1 MSEENYRNLSLQL
14 ADFRKDVDKRLDGM
28 DKRLDGMDKRLDG
41 MDKRLDGMDRRLDGM
56 DRRLDVM
63 EGKMLPAKW
72 MIASVLVP
80 LGAVALAFIG
90 ACAVV
95 IFGS

>member
-1 MSEENYRNLSLQL
+1 MSDENYRNLSEQL
-14 ADFRKDVDKRLDGM
+14 TALREDM
-28 DKRLDGMDKRLDG
+28 DARFEKV
-41 MDKRLDGMDRRLDGM
+41 

-63 EGKMLPAKW
+63 DGKMLPARW
-72 MIASVLVP
+72 IIASVLVP

>member
-1 MSEENYRNLSLQL
+1 MSEENYRNLSQQL
-14 ADFRKDVDKRLDGM
+14 TELRKDMDARFEKVDKRLD
-28 DKRLDGMDKRLDG
+28 
-41 MDKRLDGMDRRLDGM
+41 
-56 DRRLDVM
+56 VM
-63 EGKMLPAKW
+63 EAKMLPATW

-80 LGAVALAFIG
+80 LGAVALAFVG

>member
-1 MSEENYRNLSLQL
+1 MSEENYRNLSQQL
-14 ADFRKDVDKRLDGM
+14 TEMRKDMDARFEKVDKRLDGM
-28 DKRLDGMDKRLDG
+28 DG
-41 MDKRLDGMDRRLDGM
+41 
-56 DRRLDVM
+56 RLDVM
-63 EGKMLPAKW
+63 EGKMLPATW
-72 MIASVLVP
+72 IVASVLVP

>member
-1 MSEENYRNLSLQL
+1 MSEENYRNLSQQL
-14 ADFRKDVDKRLDGM
+14 ADFRKDVDTRFEKV
-28 DKRLDGMDKRLDG
+28 DKRLDGMDL
-41 MDKRLDGMDRRLDGM
+41 RLDGM

-63 EGKMLPAKW
+63 EGKMLPATW
-72 MIASVLVP
+72 IVASVLVP

>member
-1 MSEENYRNLSLQL
+1 MSEENYRNLSQQL
-14 ADFRKDVDKRLDGM
+14 TELREDMDARFEKVDKRLDCM
-28 DKRLDGMDKRLDG
+28 DVRLDG
-41 MDKRLDGMDRRLDGM
+41 
-56 DRRLDVM
+56 M
-63 EGKMLPAKW
+63 EGKMLPATW
-72 MIASVLVP
+72 IVASVLVP

>member
-1 MSEENYRNLSLQL
+1 MSEENYRNLSQQL
-14 ADFRKDVDKRLDGM
+14 TEMREDMDARFEKVDKRLDGM
-28 DKRLDGMDKRLDG
+28 EVRLDGMEVRLA
-41 MDKRLDGMDRRLDGM
+41 GM

-63 EGKMLPAKW
+63 EGKMLPATW
-72 MIASVLVP
+72 IVASVLVP

>member
-1 MSEENYRNLSLQL
+1 MGAEDYKALSDKIDDLRTDMD
-14 ADFRKDVDKRLDGM
+14 ARFERVDKRLDGV
-28 DKRLDGMDKRLDG
+28 DKRLDGL
-41 MDKRLDGMDRRLDGM
+41 
-56 DRRLDVM
+56 
-63 EGKMLPAKW
+63 EAKMLPATW

-95 IFGS
+95 IFGN

>member
-1 MSEENYRNLSLQL
+1 MSEENYRNLSMQL
-14 ADFRKDVDKRLDGM
+14 ADFRKDVDARFEKV
-28 DKRLDGMDKRLDG
+28 
-41 MDKRLDGMDRRLDGM
+41 DRRLDCM
-56 DRRLDVM
+56 DKRLDVM

-72 MIASVLVP
+72 MIASVLVL

>member
-1 MSEENYRNLSLQL
+1 MSEENYRNLSQQL
-14 ADFRKDVDKRLDGM
+14 ADFRKDVDVRLDC
-28 DKRLDGMDKRLDG
+28 
-41 MDKRLDGMDRRLDGM
+41 M

-63 EGKMLPAKW
+63 EGKMIPARW
-72 MIASVLVP
+72 IIASVLVP

>member
-14 ADFRKDVDKRLDGM
+14 ADFRKDVDSRLDCM
-28 DKRLDGMDKRLDG
+28 DKRLDGMDK
-41 MDKRLDGMDRRLDGM
+41 
-56 DRRLDVM
+56 RLDVM

>member
-1 MSEENYRNLSLQL
+1 MSEENYRNLSQQL
-14 ADFRKDVDKRLDGM
+14 TALREDMDARFERVDERLDGVDKRLD
-28 DKRLDGMDKRLDG
+28 
-41 MDKRLDGMDRRLDGM
+41 
-56 DRRLDVM
+56 VM
-63 EGKMLPAKW
+63 EAKMLPTTW

-80 LGAVALAFIG
+80 LGAVALAFLG